1 MTAAV
6 ASLAVITFALRCLW
20 LWQPE
25 RQLLLHQAHLRRAV
39 EHRNWA
45 RVEALVD
52 AGYSDRWGYTRSTAI
67 RDARQW
73 LGQFFVLTVTA
84 APAGDQLTAGG
95 GTVTERWNID
105 GTGTEAA
112 EMVKDRVNALQA
124 PFVFQWRHGSW
135 KPWDW
140 TLTRVDNPALELSGP
155 EFGS

>member
-1 MTAAV
+1 MAAAL
-6 ASLAVITFALRCLW
+6 ASLAVVTIALRCLW

-39 EHRNWA
+39 EQRDWA

-52 AGYSDRWGYTRSTAI
+52 PAYADRWGYTRTTGV

-84 APAGDQLTAGG
+84 EAAGDELTAGG
-95 GTVTERWNID
+95 GTVRERWKID
-105 GTGTEAA
+105 GTGA
-112 EMVKDRVNALQA
+112 EVAGMVEDRVNGLHA
-124 PFVFQWRHGSW
+124 PFAFQWKHGSW

-140 TLTRVDNPALELSGP
+140 TLIRVDNSDLDLSGP
-155 EFGS
+155 L